1 MFRAIRVTSLVILA
15 EVKVG
20 VCFWKSER
28 ENTKKKHR
36 VVEEQNETQET
47 NDSALIFEYSCNL
60 LNLLINYSKQ
70 LIHNFSLPRALLIV
84 ISPHTDSLTK

>member
-1 MFRAIRVTSLVILA
+1 MFLEIR
-15 EVKVG
+15 KR
-20 VCFWKSER
+20 KY
-28 ENTKKKHR
+28 KKKHR

-47 NDSALIFEYSCNL
+47 NDSALIFEYSGNL

-70 LIHNFSLPRALLIV
+70 LIHNFSLPRARALLIV

>member
-1 MFRAIRVTSLVILA
+1 MFLEIR
-15 EVKVG
+15 KR
-20 VCFWKSER
+20 KY
-28 ENTKKKHR
+28 KKKHR

-47 NDSALIFEYSCNL
+47 NDSALIFEYSGNL